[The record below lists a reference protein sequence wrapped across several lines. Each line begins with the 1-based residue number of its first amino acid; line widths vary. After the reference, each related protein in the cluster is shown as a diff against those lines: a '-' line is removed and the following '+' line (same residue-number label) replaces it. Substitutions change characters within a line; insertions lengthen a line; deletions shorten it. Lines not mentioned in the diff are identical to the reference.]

1 MSILCETTAYRALR
15 NTSRSILIV
24 ALVLLVGALLDPA
37 NAYAQEGPPI
47 KIAVVDLERVVARS
61 SAGQK
66 LQARLEK
73 FQQDTQAEGEVLAEK
88 AREIRQRITEGAN
101 SLSEDALAALQKQY
115 EDQMAAI
122 RRFRDDKQREGQK
135 IQQEGL
141 REIERQLEPV
151 FVQIRDQGGYD
162 LILNNVPGVV
172 VMAADRIDITQQVID
187 RFNAGQ

>member
-1 MSILCETTAYRALR
+1 MPASRRTTVFRALR
-15 NTSRSILIV
+15 NTARISLIG
-24 ALVLLVGALLDPA
+24 ALVLPVGALLEPA
-37 NAYAQEGPPI
+37 NVYAQEGPPV
-47 KIAVVDLERVVARS
+47 KIAVVDLDRLVAQS
-61 SAGQK
+61 SAGQR

-73 FQQDTQAEGEVLAEK
+73 FQQDTQAEGEALNEK
-88 AREIRQRITEGAN
+88 AREIRQRIAEGAN
-101 SLSEDALAALQKQY
+101 SLSQEALAALQKQY
-115 EDQMAAI
+115 EDQTVAI
-122 RRFRDDKQREGQK
+122 RRLRDDKQREGQK